1 MKPQKKVIITIGSQD
16 QENVKDTRRM
26 FKDLQRDATDKENLI
41 GRPTSKDSLKSFVSK
56 DSSKVE
62 TIKKKTSMSDKAV
75 QVGEL
80 TITAEDLIADEPSI
94 DYWKQLAET
103 RGESLN
109 NSLQEIE
116 TLKENIST
124 LKEENRICKEMLD
137 ESKQLVEILKEM
149 LSEQEDTEAQE
160 SDPNV

>member
-41 GRPTSKDSLKSFVSK
+41 GRSSTKDSLKSQLSK

-62 TIKKKTSMSDKAV
+62 PNKKKISMSDKAV

-80 TITAEDLIADEPSI
+80 TITKEDLISDEPSI

-103 RGESLN
+103 RGQSLN
-109 NSLQEIE
+109 DSLHEIE
-116 TLKENIST
+116 VLKENIST
-124 LKEENRICKEMLD
+124 LKEENRICKEMLE
-137 ESKQLVEILKEM
+137 ESKQLVEVLQEM
-149 LSEQEDTEAQE
+149 LGEQDDTESQE
-160 SDPNV
+160 NDPNV